1 MVGYLRVLEQF
12 IELIDH
18 YDGRVY
24 IVGVVFIFAFY
35 DMGHYDWGRQEDV
48 CDFPGC
54 VVYYILETDIK
65 LLFFTELSLP
75 LCFVWSDKFY
85 NRSFHL

>member
-24 IVGVVFIFAFY
+24 IVRVVFVFAFY
-35 DMGHYDWGRQEDV
+35 DMGHYDWGR
-48 CDFPGC
+48 
-54 VVYYILETDIK
+54 
-65 LLFFTELSLP
+65 
-75 LCFVWSDKFY
+75 
-85 NRSFHL
+85 